1 MNYLKKEYQNATVAV
16 KIKNRTVTVD
26 TSLLSD
32 EDKIRLSRNE
42 NFAFLFQA
50 KEPVVVE
57 PVVVEPVVVEPVVVE
72 PERELFPEFTKSELQ
87 AMDLHELKTIYPFTF
102 ERTKGKLIKEILDLN
117 FGNPEKENEEDEEG
131 VL

>member
-1 MNYLKKEYQNATVAV
+1 MYLKKEYENVTVTV
-16 KIKNRTVTVD
+16 KIKNRNVTVD
-26 TSLLSD
+26 TSLLS
-32 EDKIRLSRNE
+32 EDDKERLSKNE

-50 KEPVVVE
+50 K
-57 PVVVEPVVVEPVVVE
+57 EPVVVEPVVVE

-117 FGNPEKENEEDEEG
+117 FGNPEKEEDEEEQQG

>member
-1 MNYLKKEYQNATVAV
+1 MYLKKEYENVTVSV
-16 KIKNRTVTVD
+16 KVKNRNVTVD

-32 EDKIRLSRNE
+32 DDKIRLSKNE

-50 KEPVVVE
+50 KE

-117 FGNPEKENEEDEEG
+117 FGNPEKENEEEEEG

>member
-42 NFAFLFQA
+42 SFKFLFQGEQDEKPA
-50 KEPVVVE
+50 ELVE
-57 PVVVEPVVVEPVVVE
+57 LIERIQE

-102 ERTKGKLIKEILDLN
+102 EKTKGKLIKEILDLN
-117 FGNPEKENEEDEEG
+117 FGNPEKENEEEEQLG

>member
-1 MNYLKKEYQNATVAV
+1 MYLKKEYENVTVTV
-16 KIKNRTVTVD
+16 KIKNRNVTVD

-32 EDKIRLSRNE
+32 DDKIRLSKNE

-57 PVVVEPVVVEPVVVE
+57 P
-72 PERELFPEFTKSELQ
+72 ERELFPEFTKSQLQ
-87 AMDLHELKTIYPFTF
+87 KMELHELKTMYPFTF